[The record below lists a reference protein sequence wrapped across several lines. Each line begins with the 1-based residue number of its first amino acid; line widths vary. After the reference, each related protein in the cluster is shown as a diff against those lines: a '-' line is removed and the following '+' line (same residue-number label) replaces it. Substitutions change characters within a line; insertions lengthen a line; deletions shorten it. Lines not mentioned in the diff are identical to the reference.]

1 MRSRVTVGV
10 LSSSLV
16 LRRGLFSLVDE
27 ATCVSSV
34 IVVDERDVL
43 RPDCADIVVTTVH
56 DLESIPL
63 DGAERVLVAL
73 SSAPDVSECF
83 RSRRVPDGYF
93 LLQEVS
99 VGQLDLAIGDCLG
112 GRFPAPREVVRELAA
127 RAHVDKPV
135 VRTAVTSREAD
146 TLELMAS
153 GLSNDQIAT
162 RLGITRHGVKRLVS
176 STLLKLG
183 ASNRTSAVM
192 RAIEMGIIR
201 YPWQAGPKHA
211 AGHVS

>member
-1 MRSRVTVGV
+1 MHSRVTVGV
-10 LSSSLV
+10 LCSSLV
-16 LRRGLFSLVDE
+16 LRRGLFSLLNE
-27 ATCVSSV
+27 AASVSTV
-34 IVVDERDVL
+34 IAVDERDVL
-43 RPDCADIVVTTVH
+43 RPDCVDIVVTTVR

-63 DGAERVLVAL
+63 NGAGRVLVAL
-73 SSAPDVSECF
+73 PSAPDVSECF
-83 RSRRVPDGYF
+83 RCDRVPDGYF

-99 VGQLDLAIGDCLG
+99 ARQLDAAIGDCLA

-127 RAHVDKPV
+127 RAHVDEPV
-135 VRTAVTSREAD
+135 ARALVTSREID

-192 RAIEMGIIR
+192 RAIEMGIIQ
-201 YPWQAGPKHA
+201 YPWQAGPRHP
-211 AGHVS
+211 AGRVS